1 MAVFFLMR
9 RLGQRLE
16 KPRAYGSVPLVALFR
31 WLPFAAAAGA
41 AGENDRDSGSRMG
54 FAELVGQV
62 GLVRI
67 RHKMLVVDE
76 EHNGRHGDDR
86 VFLVESGGGVI
97 KLGHFGSYF
106 FFLVLRIF
114 RIV

>member
-1 MAVFFLMR
+1 
-9 RLGQRLE
+9 
-16 KPRAYGSVPLVALFR
+16 
-31 WLPFAAAAGA
+31 
-41 AGENDRDSGSRMG
+41 MG

-67 RHKMLVVDE
+67 RHKVLVVDE

-97 KLGHFGSYF
+97 KLEPLRLAVGRRRVFRHRRLNDAVELAGAGD
-106 FFLVLRIF
+106 VLRTFFDRDGPFKDVDCGVSRF
-114 RIV
+114 RGTCDEGCVGKEE